1 MEQDVKEFK
10 VDTLEALVTLVNQ
23 MEDEFIVHVLLGE
36 EEDIHA
42 KEE

>member
-1 MEQDVKEFK
+1 MEQEVKEIK
-10 VDTLEALVTLVNQ
+10 VDTMEALVKVVNQ
-23 MEDEFIVHVLLGE
+23 LEDEFIVHVLLGE

>member
-1 MEQDVKEFK
+1 MEQKVKEIK
-10 VDTLEALVTLVNQ
+10 VDTMEALVKVVNQ
-23 MEDEFIVHVLLGE
+23 LEDEFIVHVLLGE